1 MSAAVPAATGTDPEG
16 APTLDPTTTV
26 PTNAELTP
34 RREVWLRFLD
44 NRLAV
49 AGAIAILLL
58 VLLAVFAPLIAT
70 QDPLAV
76 DPVNARQ
83 PPSAEHWFGTDQIGR
98 DLFSRVVYGARVS
111 LRIGIGAAAIAT
123 VLGVT
128 AGLAAGYH
136 RGRVDALVMRATDVL
151 LAFPYILAAIAII
164 SVIGAGERTVILVLG
179 LLGWLPIARVL
190 RASVL
195 QVTSLEYVQ
204 AARALGAGDLRIM
217 LRHVLP
223 NAIQPVIV
231 YATLFVG
238 TAVLSEAALSFLA
251 VGVQE
256 PTPAWGLMVNQGRRF
271 LASSPHLLFFPGAAI
286 FLMVTAFVFVGDG
299 LRDALD
305 PRLQ

>member
-49 AGAIAILLL
+49 AGAIAIVLL

-76 DPVNARQ
+76 DPVNARH

-195 QVTSLEYVQ
+195 QVTNLEYVQ